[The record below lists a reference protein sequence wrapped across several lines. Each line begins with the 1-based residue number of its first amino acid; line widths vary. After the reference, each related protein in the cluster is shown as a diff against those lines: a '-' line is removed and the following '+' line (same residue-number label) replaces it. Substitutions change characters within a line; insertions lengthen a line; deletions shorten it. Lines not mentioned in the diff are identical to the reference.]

1 MKPVRWG
8 ILSPAK
14 IGMEKVI
21 PAMLKSKDL
30 EVYALASR
38 DLARAEAACKKLGI
52 PKAYGSYEEMLA
64 DPSIEAVYNP
74 TPNHLHV
81 PLTLQAAKA
90 GKHVLCEKPIAITAK
105 EAEQLRAIPKNIL
118 VAEAFMVRHH
128 PQWTMARDLV
138 KSGALG
144 RVHAIQ
150 VLFAY
155 HLTDSTNVR
164 NQADIG
170 GGGMLDIGCY
180 PITGARFVFDAEPR
194 RVVALIDRDPAFKVD
209 RLASGIAD
217 FGNGRQL
224 TFTCGTQSM
233 NFQRVQ
239 ILGTTGRF
247 EIDIPFNAPPATPT
261 IVRLHQ
267 DGKAQETIHIPVV
280 DQYTLQAEAFGRAIR
295 GIEPLIGGVES
306 AIQNMK
312 IIDAFFRS
320 ETSGTWESVS

>member
-21 PAMLKSKDL
+21 PAMLKSRQL
-30 EVYALASR
+30 EVVGLASR
-38 DLARAEAACKKLGI
+38 DLGRAEAACKQLGI
-52 PKAYGSYEEMLA
+52 GKAYGSYEDLLA

-74 TPNHLHV
+74 LPNHLHV
-81 PLTLQAAKA
+81 PLTLQAVAA

-105 EAEQLRAIPKNIL
+105 EAEQLRAIPKNLL

-128 PQWTMARDLV
+128 PQWKMARDLA

-144 RVHAIQ
+144 TLHAIQ

-155 HLTDSTNVR
+155 HLTDPTNVR

-180 PITGARFVFDAEPR
+180 PVTGARFVFDAEPS
-194 RVVALIDRDPAFKVD
+194 RVIALIDRDPTFKTD

-217 FGNGRQL
+217 FGAGRQL
-224 TFTCGTQSM
+224 SFTCGTQSM
-233 NFQRVQ
+233 SFQRVQ

-247 EIDIPFNAPPATPT
+247 EIDIPFNAPSDTPT
-261 IVRLHQ
+261 LVRLHQ
-267 DGKAQETIHIPVV
+267 DGKAVETISIPVC
-280 DQYTLQAEAFGRAIR
+280 DQYTLQAEAFGRAVR
-295 GIEPLIGGVES
+295 GLEPLAHGVES

-312 IIDAFFRS
+312 ILDAFVRS
-320 ETSGTWESVS
+320 ETSGRWESV

>member
-21 PAMLKSKDL
+21 PAMLKSNEL

-38 DLARAEAACKKLGI
+38 DLSRAEVACKKLGI
-52 PKAYGSYEEMLA
+52 PKAYGSYDEMLA

-128 PQWTMARDLV
+128 PQWIMARDLV

-155 HLTDSTNVR
+155 HLTDPTNVR

-180 PITGARFVFDAEPR
+180 PITGARFVFDAEPS

-261 IVRLHQ
+261 VVRLHQ
-267 DGKAQETIHIPVV
+267 DGKPEETISIPVV

>member
-21 PAMLKSKDL
+21 PAMLKSKEV
-30 EVYALASR
+30 EVYGLASR
-38 DLARAEAACKKLGI
+38 DLGRAQAACKALGI

-81 PLTLQAAKA
+81 PLTLQAAAA
-90 GKHVLCEKPIAITAK
+90 GKHVLCEKPIAITAR
-105 EAEQLRAIPKNIL
+105 EAEQLRGVAKGIL

-128 PQWTMARDLV
+128 PQWIMARDLV
-138 KSGALG
+138 RAGALG

-155 HLTDSTNVR
+155 HLTDPTNVR

-170 GGGMLDIGCY
+170 GGGILDIGCY
-180 PITGARFVFDAEPR
+180 PVTGARFVFDAEPS
-194 RVVALIDRDPAFKVD
+194 RVIALIDRDPVMKVD
-209 RLASGIAD
+209 RLTSGIAD
-217 FGNGRQL
+217 FGEGRQL
-224 TFTCGTQSM
+224 SFVCGTQSM
-233 NFQRVQ
+233 NYQRVHV
-239 ILGTTGRF
+239 LGTTGRF
-247 EIDIPFNAPPATPT
+247 EIDIPFNAPLDTPT

-267 DGKAQETIHIPVV
+267 DGKAAVTTKIPVC
-280 DQYTLQAEAFGRAIR
+280 DQYTLQTEAFGRAVR
-295 GIEPLIGGVES
+295 GLEPLAHGVES
-306 AIQNMK
+306 AVQNMK
-312 IIDAFFRS
+312 ILDAFFRS
-320 ETSGTWESVS
+320 ETSGRWEGV